1 MKHFR
6 LAFIVVA
13 SLAIAGRVH
22 ADNNTSGASNQ
33 NAIEWLFSDIGNILK
48 SATSALQDGTDEAT
62 ENQANPAAPVAT
74 KIPPTET
81 AQPAALPAAVEAP
94 TPSVQT
100 KTDNPFAQL
109 FKSITALFKPSLEI
123 DTTMSA
129 RQASPATP
137 AKTDSRHTAPQTEPA
152 AVIAAKP
159 APATEH
165 KPGNPLVWLFSDLTS
180 IFTPSLEIDQRR
192 DETSTVAVAEP
203 APTPVAHQEPAPGKS
218 ANAAPVPQQKEDVP
232 TVAPAHTGPIGWL
245 ISDIAKLFE
254 ASTVP
259 TSPATAEPI
268 TIADAASRLEP
279 AAMAETKSPAPI
291 SATTHKPS
299 DVAVSTVG
307 APWVPASDT
316 AIFNPNER
324 LFDGA
329 HLPPLAAAPVRVTAS
344 AATIAEAV
352 PVSAPL
358 RTLPPSQP
366 EVRNY
371 RKLGQH
377 NKAVTPNPDDGLI
390 ANFVDAIIGESS
402 KDESAE
408 PLANKIS
415 DRIVAEEKLDLGH
428 ASPDADIREGSVE
441 RIGTGPLADIDLYLG
456 EKTTIGA
463 PYRAQD
469 FDKHSCLEQ
478 PIHGTVFCLAQLGW
492 PSEIAPSFDLDTAYT
507 LPGEGILRFEN
518 GATSRV
524 YAVFKASNFADV
536 VKFMQHR
543 FGPPMEREIVWM
555 HMMEAPKM
563 PNTTFRWTGITR
575 DRKDTIVLEVRN
587 FDDLRRSF
595 ADMNHGMVR
604 LYRNGS
610 RPIFKHLSTMD
621 LMLMQRR
628 RLADAPVAVETVAPQ
643 K

>member
-1 MKHFR
+1 MV
-6 LAFIVVA
+6 AA
-13 SLAIAGRVH
+13 SLAFAGQTH
-22 ADNNTSGASNQ
+22 ADSGASDAGNRT
-33 NAIEWLFSDIGNILK
+33 AIEWLFSDIGKILK
-48 SATSALQDGTDEAT
+48 SATSTRQDTAVKAS
-62 ENQANPAAPVAT
+62 ENPAIPAAPAVAEIT
-74 KIPPTET
+74 PPEL
-81 AQPAALPAAVEAP
+81 AQPAAVPVSADAPAP
-94 TPSVQT
+94 TVQAASE
-100 KTDNPFAQL
+100 NPFAQL
-109 FKSITALFKPSLEI
+109 FKSIAALFKPSLEI
-123 DTTMSA
+123 DTALSA
-129 RQASPATP
+129 PEVASATPTETDTKVASPAP
-137 AKTDSRHTAPQTEPA
+137 HVEPA
-152 AVIAAKP
+152 TVIAAVP
-159 APATEH
+159 APATER
-165 KPGNPLVWLFSDLTS
+165 KSSNPLAWLFSDLAS
-180 IFTPSLEIDQRR
+180 IFTPSLEIEQQHDATT
-192 DETSTVAVAEP
+192 EIVAVAEP
-203 APTPVAHQEPAPGKS
+203 
-218 ANAAPVPQQKEDVP
+218 VP
-232 TVAPAHTGPIGWL
+232 TVAPARQEPAPSKTTDAAPEPRQKAETPAMAPDHKSSLGWL

-259 TSPATAEPI
+259 ATPAAADPVI
-268 TIADAASRLEP
+268 IADAAPRQETAAITETMAPLPATMREP
-279 AAMAETKSPAPI
+279 AN
-291 SATTHKPS
+291 
-299 DVAVSTVG
+299 VVVNTVG

-316 AIFNPNER
+316 AIFNPNEP

-329 HLPPLAAAPVRVTAS
+329 RLPPLAAAPVRVMAS
-344 AATIAEAV
+344 ATTVAEAAS
-352 PVSAPL
+352 VSTPL
-358 RTLPPSQP
+358 RTLPPSHP

-371 RKLGQH
+371 RELGQH
-377 NKAVTPNPDDGLI
+377 NKAVTSELDDGLI

-415 DRIVAEEKLDLGH
+415 DRIVAEEKLDLRH
-428 ASPDADIREGSVE
+428 VSPDADIREGTVE
-441 RIGTGPLADIDLYLG
+441 RIGEGPLAEIDLFLG
-456 EKTTIGA
+456 EKTVIGA
-463 PYRAQD
+463 PYREQD
-469 FDKHSCLEQ
+469 FAKNACLEQ

-492 PSEIAPSFDLDTAYT
+492 PSEIAPSFALDTAYT

-524 YAVFKASNFADV
+524 YAVFKAGDFANV

-587 FDDLRRSF
+587 YDDLRRSF

-628 RLADAPVAVETVAPQ
+628 RLADAPVATETVTSQ